1 MMMALLV
8 SQILQWIVIAAMGV
22 AGLAL
27 ARQVGVLHVRVAPAG
42 ALDAGRGPAVGDQA
56 PILDVT
62 TLDGN
67 ALVIGG
73 ASARLRLLMFVSA
86 QCPLCKS
93 LIPVAKSFA
102 KAERVDLVFIGDDN
116 AGAQRALI
124 AKYGMADYPFVNGS
138 ETGMAFHVEKLP
150 HAVLLGADGTV
161 LAKGLVNSREHL
173 ESLIVSHEMGVGSVQ
188 DYISGLKTPAHNR
201 DHDHDH
207 SHAHAA

>member
-8 SQILQWIVIAAMGV
+8 SQILQWIVIAAMGF

-42 ALDAGRGPAVGDQA
+42 ALDAGRGPAVGDAA
-56 PILDVT
+56 PVLDVT
-62 TLDGN
+62 TIDGD

-73 ASARLRLLMFVSA
+73 KAARLRLLMFVSA

-102 KAERVDLVFIGDDN
+102 RAERVDLAFIGDDD
-116 AGAQRALI
+116 AGAQRAMI
-124 AKYGMADYPFVNGS
+124 AKYAMEAYPFVNGA

-150 HAVLLGADGTV
+150 HAVLLGTDGSV

-188 DYISGLKTPAHNR
+188 DYISGLKTPSHS
-201 DHDHDH
+201 HD
-207 SHAHAA
+207 HAHAA

>member
-8 SQILQWIVIAAMGV
+8 SQILQWIVIAALGV

-42 ALDAGRGPAVGDQA
+42 ALDAGHGPSVGDKA
-56 PILDVT
+56 PLLDVT
-62 TLDGN
+62 TLDGD

-73 ASARLRLLMFVSA
+73 KAPRLRLLMFVSA

-102 KAERVDLVFIGDDN
+102 KAESVDLVFVGDDD
-116 AGAQRALI
+116 AGVQQAMI
-124 AKYGMADYPFVNGS
+124 AKYGMEAYPFVNGS

-188 DYISGLKTPAHNR
+188 DYISGLNKPA
-201 DHDHDH
+201 H